1 MSVIDQIAFFQDR
14 RDDQPNKQLA
24 RQLVSDQDRDG
35 VAEIVAHL
43 EDRNP
48 NVQGDCI
55 KVLYEVGYLD
65 PALIAGYAANFLAL
79 LRSRNNRMVWGGMIA
94 LSTIAPLQ
102 ADELFRQ
109 REVIYMSIEKGSVIT
124 VDAGVKTLAGIA
136 AQGDEYRQALVPYL
150 LRHLET
156 CRPKE
161 VPQHAEM
168 TLVAVNPACCQAFT
182 AVLLRR
188 MPDMRPAQ
196 AARLQRVIRQAEE
209 LV

>member
-1 MSVIDQIAFFQDR
+1 MSVIDKIAFFQDR
-14 RDDQPNKQLA
+14 RDDQPNKELA

-48 NVQGDCI
+48 NVQSDCI

-65 PALIAGYAANFLAL
+65 PALIAGYSRNFLAL
-79 LRSRNNRMVWGGMIA
+79 LRSRNNRLVWGGMIA
-94 LSTIAPLQ
+94 LSTIAPLA
-102 ADELFRQ
+102 ADELFPQ

-136 AQGDEYRQALVPYL
+136 AQGDEYRQALMPYL

-168 TLVAVNPACCQAFT
+168 ALVAVDAANRQAFI
-182 AVLLRR
+182 AVLQQR

-196 AARLQRVIRQAEE
+196 VARLKRVIRQAEG